1 MKYINILGTQ
11 YEVIKQT
18 EKENP
23 KLKDANGL
31 CEPYTRQIIY
41 KENEQSID
49 VFDNI
54 AAFDKKNL
62 RHEIIHAF
70 FAESGLTEYM
80 EDEVLVEWIAVQF
93 PKISRIIKEVE
104 NEENIKEMQIIVR
117 TAE

>member
-41 KENEQSID
+41 EEQEAGID

-54 AAFDKKNL
+54 EAFNRKTL
-62 RHEIIHAF
+62 RHEVVHAF

-93 PKISRIIKEVE
+93 PKISRVMKELGISE
-104 NEENIKEMQIIVR
+104 
-117 TAE
+117 

>member
-31 CEPYTRQIIY
+31 CEPYARQIIY
-41 KENEQSID
+41 AEQEAGID

-54 AAFDKKNL
+54 EAFNRKTL
-62 RHEIIHAF
+62 RHEVIHAF

-93 PKISRIIKEVE
+93 SKISRVMKELGISE
-104 NEENIKEMQIIVR
+104 
-117 TAE
+117 

>member
-41 KENEQSID
+41 SEQEPGLD

-54 AAFDKKNL
+54 DAFNKKTL
-62 RHEIIHAF
+62 RHEIVHAF
-70 FAESGLTEYM
+70 FVESGLTEYT

-93 PKISRIIKEVE
+93 PKISQVMKELGISE
-104 NEENIKEMQIIVR
+104 
-117 TAE
+117 

>member
-1 MKYINILGTQ
+1 MRKVNILGAQ

-41 KENEQSID
+41 AEQEAGID

-54 AAFDKKNL
+54 EAFNRKTL
-62 RHEIIHAF
+62 RHEVIHAF

-80 EDEVLVEWIAVQF
+80 EDEVLVEWIAMQF
-93 PKISRIIKEVE
+93 PKISRTMKELEVDE
-104 NEENIKEMQIIVR
+104 
-117 TAE
+117 

>member
-1 MKYINILGTQ
+1 MRKVNILGTQ

-41 KENEQSID
+41 AEQEAGID

-54 AAFDKKNL
+54 EAFNRKTL
-62 RHEIIHAF
+62 RHEVIHAF
-70 FAESGLTEYM
+70 FVESGLTEYT
-80 EDEVLVEWIAVQF
+80 EDEVLVEWIAMQF
-93 PKISRIIKEVE
+93 PKISRTMKELEVDE
-104 NEENIKEMQIIVR
+104 
-117 TAE
+117 

>member
-31 CEPYTRQIIY
+31 CEPYTRQIIHS
-41 KENEQSID
+41 EQEPGLD

-54 AAFDKKNL
+54 EAFNRKTL
-62 RHEIIHAF
+62 RHEVIHAF
-70 FAESGLTEYM
+70 FAESGLTEYT

-93 PKISRIIKEVE
+93 PKISQVMKELGISE
-104 NEENIKEMQIIVR
+104 
-117 TAE
+117 

>member
-31 CEPYTRQIIY
+31 CEPYTRQIILS
-41 KENEQSID
+41 EQEPGLD

-54 AAFDKKNL
+54 DAFNRKTL
-62 RHEIIHAF
+62 RHEIVHAF
-70 FAESGLTEYM
+70 FVESGLTEYT

-93 PKISRIIKEVE
+93 PKISRVMKELE
-104 NEENIKEMQIIVR
+104 ISE
-117 TAE
+117 

>member
-1 MKYINILGTQ
+1 MRKINILGTQ

-31 CEPYTRQIIY
+31 CEPYTRQIIHTEL
-41 KENEQSID
+41 KPGID

-54 AAFDKKNL
+54 EAFNRKTL

-70 FAESGLTEYM
+70 FVESGLTEYT

-93 PKISRIIKEVE
+93 PKISQAMKDLEVE
-104 NEENIKEMQIIVR
+104 K
-117 TAE
+117 